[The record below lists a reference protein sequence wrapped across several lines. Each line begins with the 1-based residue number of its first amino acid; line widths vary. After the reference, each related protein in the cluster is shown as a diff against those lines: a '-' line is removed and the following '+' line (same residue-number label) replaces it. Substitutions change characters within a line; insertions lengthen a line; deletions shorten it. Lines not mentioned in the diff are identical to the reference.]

1 MSAAGR
7 ALEVERDIDDI
18 RTIGRERDEALL
30 ALKQAR
36 DAYAELQALDR
47 AEIAAL
53 RETLAIEQAARED
66 ALVELSY
73 ARSAIAQERS
83 SSTELHR
90 MARVA
95 IDRTRA
101 ECRELAARVREL
113 LTQHP
118 VDASAR
124 DDERRLICVMLRDD
138 GLDVTAGDIEALCH
152 HDIATVGGIVLRHRG
167 PAGDAL

>member
-1 MSAAGR
+1 MSSSTVDHMMAIEDER
-7 ALEVERDIDDI
+7 ALKDRIRQVKGERDD
-18 RTIGRERDEALL
+18 AHL
-30 ALKQAR
+30 ALKLAL
-36 DAYAELQALDR
+36 AE
-47 AEIAAL
+47 
-53 RETLAIEQAARED
+53 RED
-66 ALVELSY
+66 ALVALSY